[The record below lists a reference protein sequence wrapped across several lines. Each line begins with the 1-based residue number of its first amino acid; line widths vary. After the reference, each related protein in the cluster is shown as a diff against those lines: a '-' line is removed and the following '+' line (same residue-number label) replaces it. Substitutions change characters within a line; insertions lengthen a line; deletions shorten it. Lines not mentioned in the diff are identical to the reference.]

1 MLNIALIGLG
11 RIGRKYFKELEK
23 NKNYNLIKVLR
34 KKNYIRKNSSVS
46 FYINKSKFFSKSN
59 KNIHAYVIASPISTH
74 YE

>member
-46 FYINKSKFFSKSN
+46 FYINKSIDFFRK
-59 KNIHAYVIASPISTH
+59 VIKISMPM
-74 YE
+74 